1 MQLIASFFVGASAML
16 DRSGAT
22 PPFTIQDSISVDNGN
37 GYSQICSGN
46 DCGKFFRKCNNF
58 EVQKVKVC
66 GVNAKVTAYP
76 MSKCNSWKSEAVGT
90 CDTAQSAESCQE
102 FNMKNDVGTAA
113 QTFTVTRCS
122 CQPGFELDDKNRPKF
137 VPGEGCPK

>member
-1 MQLIASFFVGASAML
+1 MKLAAILAGSCAAVL
-16 DRSGAT
+16 DRSAAT

-58 EVQKVKVC
+58 EVAKVKVC

-90 CDTAQSAESCQE
+90 CDTSVSADSCQE
-102 FNMKNDVGTAA
+102 FDMKTEVGTPA

-122 CQPGFELDDKNRPKF
+122 CQPGFELDDKNRAKF